1 MLHFNSTS
9 IRLLKAYQITFQNL
23 IYKECK
29 VNFNKKKM
37 SEKYHQAFS
46 KNAWFKKKK
55 NLFFLNFEA
64 FTLLFLNLLSY
75 SFLNQWWNTKVY
87 VLILLSW
94 QKVSLAV
101 MFNWIYVRFGKS
113 NITSKHCWFS
123 ILNLLFICWIKMKKK
138 S

>member
-1 MLHFNSTS
+1 
-9 IRLLKAYQITFQNL
+9 
-23 IYKECK
+23 
-29 VNFNKKKM
+29 M

-46 KNAWFKKKK
+46 KNAWFKKK
-55 NLFFLNFEA
+55 NTFFFNFEA

-87 VLILLSW
+87 ELILLSW

-138 S
+138 ILVKGVLIYILTFLRLNCNNNLYINETCEF